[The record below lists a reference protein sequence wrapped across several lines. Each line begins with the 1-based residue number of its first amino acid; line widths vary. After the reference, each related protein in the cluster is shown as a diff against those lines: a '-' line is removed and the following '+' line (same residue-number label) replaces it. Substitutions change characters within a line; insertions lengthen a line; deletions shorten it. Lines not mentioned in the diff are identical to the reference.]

1 MSTPDRSATA
11 PPAVPVSTSPP
22 PREDRTARDRG
33 SAAIIVVVFAL
44 TLLVLAGFVV
54 DGGLA
59 ISNKERAQDIAEQA
73 ARYAAQDLDEDALR
87 NRPEGASGVAAPI
100 NHANCEARV
109 RTFISSINLTSAS
122 IVGTPGGRCVRLAD
136 NRLAVTITVRYQP
149 LFTSFFSSSFDVS
162 GRAEAEAQT
171 G

>member
-1 MSTPDRSATA
+1 MSASPRRPRAATVRA
-11 PPAVPVSTSPP
+11 AAVRAVAA
-22 PREDRTARDRG
+22 RARDRG

-59 ISNKERAQDIAEQA
+59 IANKERAQDIAEQA
-73 ARYAAQDLDEDALR
+73 ARYAAQDLDEDELR
-87 NRPEGASGVAAPI
+87 NRPEGGPGSPAPI
-100 NHANCEARV
+100 NHAGCEARV
-109 RTFISSINLTSAS
+109 ADFVASIELTSAS
-122 IVGTPGGRCVRLAD
+122 IVGTSGGRCERLAD
-136 NRLAVTITVRYQP
+136 NRLAVTITVRYEP
-149 LFTSFFSSSFDVS
+149 VFSSFFSSSFNVS